1 MPTLDRAAFLLRRAV
16 SDDGVAAILGELGF
30 PEPPLALDEKSIAA
44 LRLPNTVRSARITQ
58 GRGVLRGLAL
68 QIDESASVR
77 ESLTQIAHALSCNA
91 SQLLWLVV
99 AHRESTPELA
109 ILCWRVDRARVR
121 IVSLVCRADRVAQS
135 DAETLCTL
143 TAVDNESDLLT
154 HARWLDVLGREAI
167 TNRFFRTLEKTVVD
181 LAVSLSGAVATAEK
195 RELALLYVSR
205 LIFLAFL
212 ESKGWL
218 DGDFSFLASGYSRCA
233 ETGGQ
238 YQRRV
243 LEPLFFGTLNTAAHA
258 RSVRARAFGRIPFLN
273 GGLFSRSH
281 LEKQRRHSIFSDAA
295 FGDAF
300 TSLFSHYRFSGR
312 EDSVEW
318 SDASIDP
325 EILGKAFEALMGSA
339 DRKKSG
345 AFYTP
350 QDLVE
355 GLTSHGLDSVVR
367 PHSIENAPLDALQQ
381 IRVLDPACG
390 SGAFL
395 VHVLERLAS
404 LRRARGEPGSISDIR
419 RRVLTTS
426 IFGVDL
432 NPMAVWLC
440 ELRLWL
446 SIVVESDE
454 VDPMRI
460 PPLPNLDRNIRVG
473 DSLAGV
479 AFDIP
484 GHLAGG
490 RKLATLR
497 SRYVKA
503 IGPRKQTLARA
514 LDRMERAAAIDVLAR
529 EVTRLTAE
537 RRGMLAMLRA
547 RDLFGLRHPP
557 DHQTRIRLE
566 GIRRGIRQANHK
578 RKTLREGG
586 ALPFSFGAQFSDI
599 AAAGGFDV
607 IVGNPPWVRIHRI
620 SDSSRQRLR
629 NEFTVYR
636 RAAWETGAEYAGAG
650 RGFAAQV
657 DLAALFVERGC
668 DLLRPGGTL
677 AYLLPSKL
685 WRSLAGG
692 GVRELLA
699 ERADVV
705 LIEDLSESRS
715 QFDAAV
721 YPSLLVARLQNE
733 EVNRAVSAE
742 ISESTDAPHR
752 ITIRIRADGATKSWR
767 CPPHR
772 LPLDGSPGSPWLLL
786 PGSVRNSF
794 DYLTRSAVP
803 LRISRFGR
811 PLLGVKTGCNEA
823 YLVRVESF
831 DGRIARISAATR
843 VGEIE
848 REVLRPVVRG
858 ETLSPWQV
866 NARGEHVIW
875 THCNDGS
882 ARRELPPLTRG
893 WLWHH
898 RSALTK
904 RSDLHQRGRWWS
916 LFRTESASFDRP
928 RVIWADFGLRPRAVM
943 IPEDDAVV
951 ALNTCYVVRCR
962 RAEDAHALTAILNG
976 PLAAAW
982 LNAIAEPARGG
993 YRRYLGWTMAMLPV
1007 PMRWNRARKIL
1018 APLGERA
1025 MEGDIPSDD
1034 DLLEAALGAYH
1045 VRRDKLHALLAWN
1058 VDGD

>member
-1 MPTLDRAAFLLRRAV
+1 MQTLDRAASLLRRAV
-16 SDDGVAAILGELGF
+16 SPDGVAALLAELGF
-30 PEPPLALDEKSIAA
+30 PQPPLSLDAEAIAA
-44 LRLPNTVRSARITQ
+44 LRFPNTVRSARITQ
-58 GRGVLRGLAL
+58 GRGALRGLAL
-68 QIDESASVR
+68 QIGDSASVR
-77 ESLTQIAHALSCNA
+77 ETLTPIANALAHTA
-91 SQLLWLVV
+91 SQLLWLVI
-99 AHRESTPELA
+99 AHRESTRELA
-109 ILCWRVDRARVR
+109 ILCWRVNRGRLR
-121 IVSLVCRADRVAQS
+121 IASLICRTDRVTQS
-135 DAETLCTL
+135 DAETLCIL
-143 TAVDNESDLLT
+143 AAVDAESDLIT
-154 HARWLDVLGREAI
+154 HAGWLDVLGREAI
-167 TNRFFRTLEKTVVD
+167 TNRFFRALEEAVVE
-181 LAVSLSGAVATAEK
+181 LAASLSGAVAMAER
-195 RELALLYVSR
+195 RELALLYISR

-233 ETGGQ
+233 GSGGQ

-243 LEPLFFGTLNTAAHA
+243 LEPLFFGTLNTAVRA
-258 RSVRARAFGRIPFLN
+258 RSVRARQFGRIPFLN

-281 LEKQRRHSIFSDAA
+281 LEKQRRHSVFSDAA
-295 FGDAF
+295 FGNAF

-339 DRKKSG
+339 DRKRTG

-350 QDLVE
+350 QGLVE
-355 GLTSHGLDSVVR
+355 SLNGHALESVLR
-367 PHSIENAPLDALQQ
+367 PYSVENAPIEELQQ
-381 IRVLDPACG
+381 IRALDPACG

-395 VHVLERLAS
+395 VHLLERLAS
-404 LRRARGEPGSISDIR
+404 LRRTRGEQGSVSEVR

-473 DSLAGV
+473 DSLAGL
-479 AFDIP
+479 AFDTP
-484 GHLAGG
+484 GHMVGG
-490 RKLATLR
+490 RKLAILR
-497 SRYVKA
+497 ARYVKA

-514 LDRMERAAAIDVLAR
+514 LDRMERAAAIDVLGR
-529 EVTRLTAE
+529 EVARLTAE
-537 RRGMLAMLRA
+537 RRGMLAVLRA

-566 GIRRGIRQANHK
+566 GIRRCIRQANHT
-578 RKTLREGG
+578 RKTLHEGG

-599 AAAGGFDV
+599 AAAGGFDM

-629 NEFTVYR
+629 QDFTVYR
-636 RAAWETGAEYAGAG
+636 RAAWETGAERAGAG

-668 DLLRPGGTL
+668 DLLQPGGTL
-677 AYLLPSKL
+677 AYLLPTKL

-699 ERADVV
+699 DRADTV
-705 LIEDLSESRS
+705 LIEDLGGSRS

-733 EVNRAVSAE
+733 EATPPL
-742 ISESTDAPHR
+742 STAIPEPGDPPHR
-752 ITIRIRADGATKSWR
+752 ITIRIRADGETKSWR

-772 LPLDGSPGSPWLLL
+772 LPLDGSSGSPWLLL
-786 PGSVRNSF
+786 PGRVRKSF
-794 DYLTRSAVP
+794 DYLTRSAAP

-831 DGRIARISAATR
+831 DGEIARISAGAR

-848 REVLRPVVRG
+848 REILRPVVRG

-882 ARRELPPLTRG
+882 SRPHLPPLARK
-893 WLWHH
+893 WLWAHH
-898 RSALTK
+898 HLLAK

-916 LFRTESASFDRP
+916 LFRTESAAFDRP
-928 RVIWADFGLRPRAVM
+928 RVIWADFGLRPRAIMV
-943 IPEDDAVV
+943 PAGDGFV

-962 RAEDAHALTAILNG
+962 RVEDAHAFAAILNG

-982 LNAIAEPARGG
+982 LNAIAG
-993 YRRYLGWTMAMLPV
+993 
-1007 PMRWNRARKIL
+1007 
-1018 APLGERA
+1018 
-1025 MEGDIPSDD
+1025 
-1034 DLLEAALGAYH
+1034 
-1045 VRRDKLHALLAWN
+1045 
-1058 VDGD
+1058 